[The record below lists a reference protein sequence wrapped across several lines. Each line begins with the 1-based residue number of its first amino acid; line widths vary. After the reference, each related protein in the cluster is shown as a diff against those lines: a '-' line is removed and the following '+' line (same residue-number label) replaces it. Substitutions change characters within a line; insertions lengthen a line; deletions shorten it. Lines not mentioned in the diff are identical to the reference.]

1 MTENFD
7 HDFRLVS
14 SSGRTILFLSKTKET
29 IMSINASQL
38 RQAIVRPVLKNL
50 DLWSQAAENLIM
62 GTAAQESG
70 LGTYVEQ
77 VGGGPA
83 RGIFQ
88 MEPATLNDC
97 YVNFLDYRAP
107 LKAKIDAY
115 LAAQPEKAD
124 QLATNNAYA
133 AAMCRVRYM
142 RVSDPLPDAND
153 INGLAAY
160 WKQNYNTPGGA
171 GTVEEFVANYNRY
184 LGGN

>member
-1 MTENFD
+1 MTVITNVVLVRRQADQLSFD
-7 HDFRLVS
+7 AHK
-14 SSGRTILFLSKTKET
+14 GN
-29 IMSINASQL
+29 IMPINASQL
-38 RQAIVRPVLKNL
+38 RLSIIRPVLQNL
-50 DLWSQAAENLIM
+50 GLWSQAAENLLM

-77 VGGGPA
+77 LGGGPA

-97 YVNFLDYRAP
+97 YVNFLDYRAD

-115 LAAQPEKAD
+115 LAPQPDKAT

-142 RVSDPLPDAND
+142 RVSAPLPDASD
-153 INGLAAY
+153 IAGLAAY
-160 WKQNYNTPGGA
+160 WKQYYNTAGGK
-171 GTVEEFVANYNRY
+171 GETDEFVANYNRY
-184 LGGN
+184 VGNS